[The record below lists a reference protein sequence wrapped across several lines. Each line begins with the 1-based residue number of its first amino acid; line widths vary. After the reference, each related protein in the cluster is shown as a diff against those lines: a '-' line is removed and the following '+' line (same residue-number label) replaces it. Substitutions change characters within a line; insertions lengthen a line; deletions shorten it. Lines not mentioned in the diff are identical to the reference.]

1 MQAQIQTL
9 LNEKDKVEKIRDAI
23 ALILKTELRNQYA
36 LAETAGIE

>member
-23 ALILKTELRNQYA
+23 ALYLKNRIKQSICACRNGRY
-36 LAETAGIE
+36 